1 VVLLDLKLPG
11 AGGLEVLHKIKQPR
25 PDAEVVVVTG
35 YAIVQSAVQAMKNGA
50 YDYVAKSFP
59 QRRTEASAEAGCNPL
74 EDENR
79 EPHAAR
85 EDQVKAGVWQ
95 HRWRAPE
102 MEKPYRMIAKVALS
116 NHPVLIL
123 GESGT
128 GKEMVAS
135 GSLVPTLIESE
146 LFGYVKGAFTF
157 TGAEQQAPRLRSILR
172 RSGVRN
178 FARNNGA
185 WRFVTRLYKA
195 QQEQPAAQI
204 RETYPSRD
212 AQRGRYCPSEQLGL
226 TFWI

>member
-1 VVLLDLKLPG
+1 
-11 AGGLEVLHKIKQPR
+11 
-25 PDAEVVVVTG
+25 
-35 YAIVQSAVQAMKNGA
+35 
-50 YDYVAKSFP
+50 
-59 QRRTEASAEAGCNPL
+59 
-74 EDENR
+74 
-79 EPHAAR
+79 
-85 EDQVKAGVWQ
+85 
-95 HRWRAPE
+95 
-102 MEKPYRMIAKVALS
+102 MEKLYRMIAKAALS

-128 GKEMVAS
+128 GKEMVARCIHFS
-135 GSLVPTLIESE
+135 GPFRDKPFIPVDCGSLVPTLIESE
-146 LFGYVKGAFTF
+146 LFGYVEKPVFPPTK
-157 TGAEQQAPRLRSILR
+157 QQAPRLRSILR

-185 WRFVTRLYKA
+185 WRFVTMLYKA